1 MITFSLH
8 IDSDF
13 FKSHISKMLKRMK
26 KRGIS
31 RKSKTRKGA
40 RSKTKSKTKKSS
52 TKKKKSK
59 TKKISRK
66 STKKKFDGGSREEGI
81 EEDVDDL
88 EIDVELID
96 AYRKL
101 IEVIQHDGGIELIE
115 LMKKHVTSVPELI
128 FPQFAEFS
136 KFGGLGAYFN
146 FYLPEKTEDNDYT
159 GYMINDF
166 HISFHYG
173 NTFSKSINV
182 TKNDS
187 KKIGLCHMTHQDGT
201 FRKKEKTLP
210 FYIKRITKDN
220 HLYIS
225 RVIPLTDGAK
235 DDVFFN
241 QEYHNIYVKL
251 AEEIREALNEFMK
264 RHPYINVKHMVD
276 IPKITQQIPTST
288 LSLNAKTFV
297 PKSFTSS
304 SSLKVDAKEF
314 VPSESEKQS
323 NPKKLNRKAKEF
335 VPSSK

>member
-26 KRGIS
+26 KRGIL
-31 RKSKTRKGA
+31 RRSKTRKGP
-40 RSKTKSKTKKSS
+40 RSRTKSKTKK
-52 TKKKKSK
+52 
-59 TKKISRK
+59 IPRK
-66 STKKKFDGGSREEGI
+66 STKKKFHGGSREAGI

-88 EIDVELID
+88 EIDVKLID

-101 IEVIQHDGGIELIE
+101 IEVIQHDGGVELIE
-115 LMKKHVTSVPELI
+115 LMKKHVTSVPDLI

-146 FYLPEKTEDNDYT
+146 FYLPEKTKDNDYT
-159 GYMINDF
+159 GRMINDF

-173 NTFSKSINV
+173 NTYSKNINV
-182 TKNDS
+182 AKNDS

-210 FYIKRITKDN
+210 FYIKRVTKDN

-225 RVIPLTDGAK
+225 RVVPLTDEAK
-235 DDVFFN
+235 DDVFFK

-288 LSLNAKTFV
+288 LSLDAKTFV
-297 PKSFTSS
+297 PKSFTPS
-304 SSLKVDAKEF
+304 SSLKADAKDF

-323 NPKKLNRKAKEF
+323 NSKKLNKEAKEF